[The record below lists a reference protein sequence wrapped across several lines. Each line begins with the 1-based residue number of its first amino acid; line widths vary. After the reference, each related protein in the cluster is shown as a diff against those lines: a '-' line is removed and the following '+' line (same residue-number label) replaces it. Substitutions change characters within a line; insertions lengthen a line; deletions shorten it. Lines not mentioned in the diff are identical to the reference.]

1 MITTRSSALLL
12 LVTLATAPLGAQEA
26 RPFLYQP
33 APSPDGSEIAFV
45 SSGDIWVVPAAGG
58 DAHLLVSHEADESR
72 PLYAP
77 DGTRLAFVSDRDG
90 YDDIYVLTLATGEV
104 RRLTWGDGAEEL
116 DAWSPDG
123 RWIWFADGRG
133 DPDGKADVWR
143 VAAEGG
149 TPMRVLADRFAPEFH
164 AAVSPDG
171 RTVAIAAVAGMAQS
185 QWWRH
190 GHAHID
196 ESEIWL
202 ASPGDPPTYRKLSA
216 SGSKN
221 VSPMWS
227 ADGST
232 VVYVSDR
239 SGAENLW
246 SQPAAGGDARALTD
260 FRDGR
265 LLFPTVSADGRTV
278 AFERDFGIWRTTLPD
293 GRAERVAVT
302 LDGAPQRTGVQHLS
316 LTSGFGELALSP
328 DGKKVAFTARGE
340 VFAASAKDGG
350 QATRVTRTLAPEE
363 EITWAP
369 DSRRIAYTSRRSGR
383 PKLFLYDFGS
393 GEERAL
399 TTGNGSDVTP
409 RFSPDGVKVAYVR
422 DGREVH
428 VLDVASGSDRRV
440 AQGQLWTAPFTLAE
454 PLVWSPDGAWLAY
467 FATDARMFTNVWV
480 AAADGDGEA
489 RAVSELANSFAGSMV
504 WSKDGNT
511 IYFDTQHRTE
521 NGEIARVDLV
531 PRTPTFR
538 EDRFQELF
546 EEEKEGV
553 GGADSATA
561 GGQAA
566 DSTTRIV
573 FEAVRRRLELLPT
586 GVDVGSV
593 TLSPDGKTL
602 VFSASA
608 EGQQNLY
615 AFSVDPERDEPAV
628 TRQITSTP
636 GFKSLPRFT
645 PDGKEVYFLDR
656 GRIRAANVAS
666 GDGRAVAVTAELDV
680 DFDQEKVE
688 AFDEGWTYLRD
699 NFYDAAY
706 HGADWQAVRRTFEP
720 YIRGAGTRAEYS
732 RLMNM
737 MVGEL
742 NASHLGH
749 GVQGPSGPS
758 TGELGLR
765 FDRTAYESSGR
776 LRVTEVV
783 HLGPADVSGQ
793 IAPGDFILAVDGTEV
808 GQGTNLDRLLR
819 GKVGDKVTLRVA
831 ADASGAGARTVSVQP
846 MSAGQAT
853 QLAYRDWVEAN
864 RAYVDSVSG
873 GRLGYVHMRDMGW
886 GSYRQLVED
895 LDAANFGKDGV
906 VIDIR
911 ANHGGF
917 VNAYALDV
925 FSRRGYLTLEIR
937 GYPEA
942 PARSL
947 LGQRALEK
955 PTVLVVNQHTL
966 SDGEDFTEGYRTL
979 GLGKVVGVPTAGWII
994 YTWGLQLVDGSSL
1007 RMPRSRVRGH
1017 DGEVMER
1024 NPRPVDVE
1032 VVRPMG
1038 ESYTGRDS
1046 QLDAAVRVLTGG
1058 SR

>member
-1 MITTRSSALLL
+1 MKTTRPSALLL
-12 LVTLATAPLGAQEA
+12 FLATTAAAPLRAQEA

-90 YDDIYVLTLATGEV
+90 DDDIYVLTLATGEV

-123 RWIWFADGRG
+123 RWIYFADGRG

-143 VAAEGG
+143 VSAGGG

-171 RTVAIAAVAGMAQS
+171 RTLAIAAVAGMAQS

-202 ASPGDPPTYRKLSA
+202 ATPGEPPSYRKLSE

-227 ADGST
+227 SDGST
-232 VVYVSDR
+232 LVYVSDR
-239 SGAENLW
+239 SGSENLW
-246 SQPAAGGDARALTD
+246 SQATGGGEARALTN

-278 AFERDFGIWRTTLPD
+278 AFERDFGIWRMTLPD

-302 LDGAPQRTGVQHLS
+302 LDGAPQRTGIQHLS
-316 LTSGFGELALSP
+316 LTSGFGELSLSP
-328 DGKKVAFTARGE
+328 DGKKVAFIARGE

-363 EITWAP
+363 EVAWAP

-393 GEERAL
+393 DEERAL

-409 RFSPDGVKVAYVR
+409 RFSPDGAKVAYVR

-440 AQGQLWTAPFTLAE
+440 AEGQLWGAPFTLAE

-467 FATDARMFTNVWV
+467 FATDAHMFTNVWV
-480 AAADGDGEA
+480 VPSDGEGDP
-489 RAVSELANSFAGSMV
+489 RPVSELANSSASSMA
-504 WSKDGNT
+504 WSKDGKT
-511 IYFDTQHRTE
+511 IYFDTQQRTE
-521 NGEIARVDLV
+521 NGELARVDLV

-538 EDRFQELF
+538 EDRFRDLF
-546 EEEKEGV
+546 QEEKKG
-553 GGADSATA
+553 GGADSTA
-561 GGQAA
+561 AA
-566 DSTTRIV
+566 GEARDSTTRVV

-586 GVDVGSV
+586 GVDVGAIA
-593 TLSPDGKTL
+593 LSPDGKTL
-602 VFSASA
+602 VFTAAA

-615 AFSVDPERDEPAV
+615 AYSVDPERDEPAV

-699 NFYDAAY
+699 DFYDAAY

-758 TGELGLR
+758 TGELGVR
-765 FDRTAYESSGR
+765 FDRATYESSGR

-783 HLGPADVSGQ
+783 HLGPADVSGE
-793 IAPGDFILAVDGTEV
+793 IASGRLHPRGGRHGRRRRHEPRPPPAGEGGRQGHAARRRRRLGRGRPHRDRAADVGRSGAPARIPGLGGGQSRLRRQRERRPARLRAHGRHGVGLVPAARGGPRRRQLREGRRGHRHPQQPRRLRERVRARRLRAPRLPDPGDPRLPGDPRAQPPRPAGAGEADGPGREPAHALGRGGLHGGIPNARAGGGGGRAHGRMDHLHV
-808 GQGTNLDRLLR
+808 GAPARGRL
-819 GKVGDKVTLRVA
+819 VA
-831 ADASGAGARTVSVQP
+831 AHAPLAGARARRP
-846 MSAGQAT
+846 G
-853 QLAYRDWVEAN
+853 
-864 RAYVDSVSG
+864 
-873 GRLGYVHMRDMGW
+873 
-886 GSYRQLVED
+886 
-895 LDAANFGKDGV
+895 
-906 VIDIR
+906 
-911 ANHGGF
+911 HG
-917 VNAYALDV
+917 A
-925 FSRRGYLTLEIR
+925 
-937 GYPEA
+937 
-942 PARSL
+942 
-947 LGQRALEK
+947 
-955 PTVLVVNQHTL
+955 
-966 SDGEDFTEGYRTL
+966 
-979 GLGKVVGVPTAGWII
+979 
-994 YTWGLQLVDGSSL
+994 
-1007 RMPRSRVRGH
+1007 
-1017 DGEVMER
+1017 
-1024 NPRPVDVE
+1024 
-1032 VVRPMG
+1032 
-1038 ESYTGRDS
+1038 
-1046 QLDAAVRVLTGG
+1046 
-1058 SR
+1058 